1 MENSNQYKEEE
12 NYIIGNIS
20 NLILGKKTD
29 NRIKIPELITL
40 TEPTLK
46 LSNNL
51 IIQRSLLESAYQE
64 EINDI
69 RISVVETST
78 SLDLLFIMDVTVSME
93 PYIDKV
99 KSDLINIINSIID
112 ESPYIDINLGF
123 VGYRDYD
130 GIFEDIDFMK
140 DQVRFKNIINGIH
153 ASGGAYN
160 DTNDK
165 DVAQG
170 LEMALKKSW
179 KSKAKLAIFIAD
191 APTNGT
197 KYGSRSKSIH
207 EAERRNLEDIIGD
220 MIKKDIALIC
230 VKIKND
236 TDIMYKNFED
246 LYNNNN
252 ALKNKFKIIEN
263 KDISFTTFVKDY
275 AIQLSYEQII
285 NGDDCLLPKKEA
297 SKILKSQYGI
307 KNNNPDENLRF
318 ILGKC
323 SPVLL
328 VPGLYTPK
336 LNVEFN
342 CTGLTTEE
350 KDTTLKNIRLYCGYN
365 DICKNDKKENEDIA
379 LSK

>member
-1 MENSNQYKEEE
+1 
-12 NYIIGNIS
+12 
-20 NLILGKKTD
+20 
-29 NRIKIPELITL
+29 
-40 TEPTLK
+40 
-46 LSNNL
+46 L

-64 EINDI
+64 EIYDI

-99 KSDLINIINSIID
+99 KTDLINIINSIID

-160 DTNDK
+160 DSNDK

-170 LEMALKKSW
+170 LEMALKRSW
-179 KSKAKLAIFIAD
+179 KSKAKLALFIAD
-191 APTNGT
+191 SSANGT
-197 KYGSRSKSIH
+197 KYGGRSKSIH
-207 EAERRNLEDIIGD
+207 EAERRDLEDIIGD

-246 LYNNNN
+246 LYNKNN

-285 NGDDCLLPKKEA
+285 NGDDCLLPKKKA
-297 SKILKSQYGI
+297 SKYI
-307 KNNNPDENLRF
+307 K
-318 ILGKC
+318 
-323 SPVLL
+323 
-328 VPGLYTPK
+328 
-336 LNVEFN
+336 
-342 CTGLTTEE
+342 
-350 KDTTLKNIRLYCGYN
+350 
-365 DICKNDKKENEDIA
+365 
-379 LSK
+379 